1 MRIDRLGPL
10 APFAVIATLALL
22 ATLWP
27 GDPGTARDIA
37 PVEVV
42 NLPEIQEVQGTVTVG
57 KPIPQSRLVRLGS
70 VIVSPVARADTT
82 SLVDAGT
89 VATDGF
95 THVVLSLRGEVQ
107 GKLAKEGKVGAI
119 LLPDEE
125 PVVRTFQQA
134 GQFQFPLEVASPVR
148 SADRGYFASPPARHP
163 LAFPVYRVLLY
174 NETDRSVEADLYAY
188 LTN

>member
-1 MRIDRLGPL
+1 MRTDRLVPL
-10 APFAVIATLALL
+10 AVLAALALL
-22 ATLWP
+22 VALWQESP
-27 GDPGTARDIA
+27 GDAQDIT

-42 NLPEIQEVQGTVTVG
+42 NLPDVQEVQGTVSVG
-57 KPIPQSRLVRLGS
+57 KPIPQSRLVRVGS
-70 VIVSPVARADTT
+70 VIVSPVGRGDTT
-82 SLVDAGT
+82 SLVEAGT
-89 VATDGF
+89 VDTGGF
-95 THVVLSLRGEVQ
+95 THVVLALRGEVQ

-134 GQFQFPLEVASPVR
+134 GQYQFPLEVASPVR
-148 SADRGYFASPPARHP
+148 IADRGYFASQPARHP
-163 LAFPVYRVLLY
+163 LAFPSYRVLLY